1 MKSNQ
6 ILMVGALALSMILS
20 GCSATSTSEDGKDAK
35 STETAKKAD
44 SKKSKKEDEK
54 KSTKEKKE
62 SSQTETNKNTTEA
75 VEAKETSKTEN
86 VKEETQTQNSQQH
99 THNWVAQT
107 QTIHHDAVYET
118 KYVVD
123 QPAYDEQPDW
133 KYVDGYICDNCHQ
146 EIFTLS
152 EAEMHVKVSAAMGS
166 GNCKSYSAGI
176 VRIPPGAQNPI
187 HHDEVGH
194 YEQVLVK
201 DAWDETVSNGYKCS
215 ICGATK

>member
-6 ILMVGALALSMILS
+6 ILTAGAIALSMILS
-20 GCSATSTSEDGKDAK
+20 GCSASSTSEDVKNDK
-35 STETAKKAD
+35 TTKTATKAD
-44 SKKSKKEDEK
+44 SKKSAKEQ
-54 KSTKEKKE
+54 KE
-62 SSQTETNKNTTEA
+62 SVKTETKKTTAEA
-75 VEAKETSKTEN
+75 VEVKETSKTEN
-86 VKEETQTQNSQQH
+86 VKEETQTQNTQQH

-107 QTIHHDAVYET
+107 QTIHHEAVYET
-118 KYVVD
+118 RYVVD

-146 EIFTLS
+146 EMFTLE
-152 EAEMHVKVSAAMGS
+152 EAQMHVQVSAAMGS
-166 GNCKSYSAGI
+166 GNCKSCSAGI

-194 YEQVLVK
+194 NEQVLVK
-201 DAWDETVSNGYKCS
+201 DAWDETVNNGYKCS

>member
-6 ILMVGALALSMILS
+6 ILMAGAIALSMILS
-20 GCSATSTSEDGKDAK
+20 GCSATSTSEDVKDAK
-35 STETAKKAD
+35 TTDTAKKAD
-44 SKKSKKEDEK
+44 SKKSTKEDAK
-54 KSTKEKKE
+54 KTTKDKKE
-62 SSQTETNKNTTEA
+62 SQKTETNKNTAEA
-75 VEAKETSKTEN
+75 VETKETSN
-86 VKEETQTQNSQQH
+86 SETKKVEVQTQNTQQH

-123 QPAYDEQPDW
+123 QPAYDELPDW

-146 EIFTLS
+146 EMFTLE
-152 EAEMHVKVSAAMGS
+152 EAQMHVQVSAAMGS
-166 GNCKSYSAGI
+166 GKCKSYHAGL
-176 VRIPPGAQNPI
+176 VRIPPGAQNLI

-194 YEQVLVK
+194 NEQVLVQ
-201 DAWDETVSNGYKCS
+201 DAWDETVNNGYKCS

>member
-20 GCSATSTSEDGKDAK
+20 GCSASSASEDVKDDK
-35 STETAKKAD
+35 TTETAKRAD
-44 SKKSKKEDEK
+44 SKKSKKDDEK

-62 SSQTETNKNTTEA
+62 SSQTETNKNKAEA
-75 VEAKETSKTEN
+75 VETKETSNSEIKKVE
-86 VKEETQTQNSQQH
+86 VQTQNSQQH

-133 KYVDGYICDNCHQ
+133 KDVDGYICDNCHQ
-146 EIFTLS
+146 EMFTLE
-152 EAEMHVKVSAAMGS
+152 EAQMHVQVSATMGS
-166 GNCKSYSAGI
+166 GKCKSYHAGI
-176 VRIPPGAQNPI
+176 VRIPPGAQNLI

-194 YEQVLVK
+194 NEQVLVK
-201 DAWDETVSNGYKCS
+201 DAWDETVNNGYKCS